1 MTAIANIDSVFKS
14 DALGVHSLWCTR
26 KEDANFWFTWASGLP
41 ERPDSK
47 MHRVAS
53 EGIGFQVAGRKC

>member
-1 MTAIANIDSVFKS
+1 MVYE
-14 DALGVHSLWCTR
+14 
-26 KEDANFWFTWASGLP
+26 KEDARFLVYLASGLP

-53 EGIGFQVAGRKC
+53 EGTGFQVAGRKC